1 VKDPILGD
9 GLVFEDV
16 LPVTWLA
23 SAPPDM
29 AQLARLNAENHQ
41 FLIADGSLEDLR
53 STEILKD
60 ESVALVH
67 ELQRIEFKVDV
78 LLRMVAALC
87 ARNSNLPAA
96 QRIRLSAVGL
106 EWFGAEAPPAGSAGI
121 VEIYVNRTLPQA
133 LKIPA
138 IVQGTRMAGET
149 PVAQLHFKGLTDAVV
164 DLIEKLIFRHHRRL
178 VAVTKHS
185 HS

>member
-16 LPVTWLA
+16 LPVAWVA
-23 SAPPDM
+23 SALPDM
-29 AQLARLNAENHQ
+29 AQRARLNAENHQ

-60 ESVALVH
+60 ESPAVIH
-67 ELQRIEFKVDV
+67 ELQRMEFKIDV

-87 ARNSNLPAA
+87 ARNNNLPLA
-96 QRIRLSAVGL
+96 QKIRLSAVGL
-106 EWFGAEAPPAGSAGI
+106 EWFGAAAPPAGSTGI
-121 VEIYVNRTLPQA
+121 VEIYANRTLPQA

-138 IVQGTRMAGET
+138 IVQNMRTVGET

-164 DLIEKLIFRHHRRL
+164 ELIEKLIFRHHRRL
-178 VAVTKHS
+178 VAVAKHA

>member
-16 LPVTWLA
+16 LPLA
-23 SAPPDM
+23 WVACAPPDM

-41 FLIADGSLEDLR
+41 FLIADASLEDLR
-53 STEILKD
+53 STEMLKD
-60 ESVALVH
+60 ESLAVVH

-87 ARNSNLPAA
+87 ARNSDLPVA
-96 QRIRLSAVGL
+96 QRVRLSAVGL
-106 EWFGAEAPPAGSAGI
+106 EWFGAAAPPSGSTGI

-133 LKIPA
+133 LRLPA
-138 IVQGTRMAGET
+138 IVQNMRAAGET
-149 PVAQLHFKGLTDAVV
+149 SVAQLHFKGLTDAVV
-164 DLIEKLIFRHHRRL
+164 DLVEKLIFRHHRRL
-178 VAVTKHS
+178 VAVSKHS